1 MTAQDAV
8 ATWGCIVCANIQTAQ
23 GTTLGYVL
31 AAIWLMFALA
41 ITISAKHST
50 AIGES
55 K

>member
-8 ATWGCIVCANIQTAQ
+8 AAWGCIVCANIQTVQ
-23 GTTLGYVL
+23 GTTLGYVF

-41 ITISAKHST
+41 ITISAKRST
-50 AIGES
+50 VTGEP